1 MSSCSTNSNETNK
14 SLQNEQNEQNE
25 QNKINLKKIKYRIK
39 NITYGEYIK
48 NYKSGCHKANINCSY
63 DFLVYQYGKPQIT
76 IVNSNNKIRASW
88 YLKIKTSN
96 NLEYFVDIYDWDQSN
111 IELKDIGEWNI
122 GGSTDVCEY
131 LDYTKLIKLIN
142 YQFEKYNKEKEK
154 EQIKLQNQPNKYNK
168 SNKPNEPNKHNEPY
182 KHNESRYIDINKYK
196 ELDNKELK
204 EFSNDDLACILFTR
218 FKESNNPLLKE
229 ALIIHRALEDPS
241 NYNMSNGENIS
252 NQTSIGDKKTNY
264 KETNYKETNNKET
277 NYKEKVFT
285 ITRGKSKYNSKK
297 DKTKYNNKK

>member
-1 MSSCSTNSNETNK
+1 MSTSTINFNNIKK
-14 SLQNEQNEQNE
+14 SQIQNEKNEQNE

-39 NITYGEYIK
+39 NISYDEYIK
-48 NYKSGCHKANINCSY
+48 NYKSSCHKATINCSY
-63 DFLVYQYGKPQIT
+63 NFLVYQYGKPHIT
-76 IVNSNNKIRASW
+76 KVNSNNKIRASW

-142 YQFEKYNKEKEK
+142 YQFENYNKKQEKEKEK
-154 EQIKLQNQPNKYNK
+154 IQIKPNQQ
-168 SNKPNEPNKHNEPY
+168 
-182 KHNESRYIDINKYK
+182 NESRYIDINKYK
-196 ELDNKELK
+196 DLDNKVLK
-204 EFSNDDLACILFTR
+204 EFSNDDLACVLFTR

-229 ALIIHRALEDPS
+229 ALIIHRALEDPT
-241 NYNMSNGENIS
+241 NYNKLSGSSEV
-252 NQTSIGDKKTNY
+252 SINSDKK
-264 KETNYKETNNKET
+264 T

-285 ITRGKSKYNSKK
+285 ITRGKSKYNNKK